1 MKLSLVLVVIGVLV
15 VAGLVIGLLSIYI
28 PRTGLTT
35 FKTTHEVT
43 MTTRTTET
51 RGVTSV
57 TPPSEFGKKFNNF
70 IASILSAATGS
81 KVTLSEYTETTYED
95 VLMIRAVY
103 TLSSPVKD
111 HSTTANNIKNELINK
126 GLQKEAIFVSITS
139 NEAHISLGGPN
150 TIEGRLL
157 GMLDIIIYK
166 DSDIIE
172 VVAQLSAK

>member
-1 MKLSLVLVVIGVLV
+1 MKLGLVLVVIGVLV

-43 MTTRTTET
+43 MTIRTTET

-57 TPPSEFGKKFNNF
+57 TPPSEFGKKFNNS

-139 NEAHISLGGPN
+139 NEAHISVGGPN

>member
-1 MKLSLVLVVIGVLV
+1 MKLGLVLVVTGVLV
-15 VAGLVIGLLSIYI
+15 VAGLVIGLLYIYI
-28 PRTGLTT
+28 PRTGSTT
-35 FKTTHEVT
+35 FSPTHEVT

-51 RGVTSV
+51 GKVTSV

-70 IASILSAATGS
+70 ITSILSAATGS

-95 VLMIRAVY
+95 MLTIRAAY

-111 HSTTANNIKNELINK
+111 HSTAANNIKNELINK
-126 GLQKEAIFVSITS
+126 GLRKEVIFASITS
-139 NEAHISLGGPN
+139 NEAHISVGGPN

-157 GMLDIIIYK
+157 GMLDIFIYK